1 MEEAVT
7 LFTECLCF
15 RYATGYELDSTSPPD
30 GTPLVPGTTFG
41 PIEDGGYIEDVGPD
55 GLCENGIRAFQTTPG
70 DLMAPTPVEPTWNT
84 DWHRY
89 S

>member
-15 RYATGYELDSTSPPD
+15 RYATGYELDATSPPD

-41 PIEDGGYIEDVGPD
+41 PIEDGGYIEDVGDD
-55 GLCENGIRAFQTTPG
+55 GKCENGIRMFQTTTG
-70 DLMAPTPVEPTWNT
+70 DPSTPTPPEYNEE
-84 DWHRY
+84 WHRY